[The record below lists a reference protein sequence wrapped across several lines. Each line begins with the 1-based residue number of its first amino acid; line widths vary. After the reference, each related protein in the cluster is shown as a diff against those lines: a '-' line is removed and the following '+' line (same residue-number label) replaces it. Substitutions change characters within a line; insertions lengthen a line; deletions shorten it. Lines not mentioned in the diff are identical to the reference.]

1 MVKPFIYEVRF
12 LSGTEND
19 YLLERV
25 TPAGDRKALPY
36 EPDDEN
42 WQALLSR
49 QSSFRFLGKCGS
61 LSLCLERSRSKDPT
75 RRGDKP
81 YWSAYRKA
89 RGVQVKTYLGQDLAL
104 DKLEAAAARLQA
116 RLKEKLGLS
125 EQEFLPTTRFAS
137 EKRREQ
143 EHKRHLLD
151 QLQKQ
156 DQIIAQLKQDVAA
169 KESMITELEHKLV
182 SREEVSRKL
191 PQSHGTPGKRK
202 KPPSKR
208 S

>member
-12 LSGTEND
+12 LLGTEKD

-25 TPAGDRKALPY
+25 TPTGDRKALPY
-36 EPDDEN
+36 EPDDKN
-42 WQALLSR
+42 WLALLSR
-49 QSSFRFLGKCGS
+49 QSSFRFLGKNGS
-61 LSLCLERSRSKDPT
+61 LSLCLERSRAKDPA

-125 EQEFLPTTRFAS
+125 EQELLPTTRFSS

-143 EHKRHLLD
+143 EHKKHLLD
-151 QLQKQ
+151 QLAKQ
-156 DQIIAQLKQDVAA
+156 DQMIAQLKQEAA
-169 KESMITELEHKLV
+169 AMEYMITELQHKLA
-182 SREEVSRKL
+182 SRDEVSRKAY
-191 PQSHGTPGKRK
+191 
-202 KPPSKR
+202 
-208 S
+208 